1 MCIILKLRIIY
12 TLYNNQIIVSM
23 PAAYKISIS
32 VLNIM
37 KRSGINFFIFCIL
50 TLAIV
55 LYFTKEV
62 RDEGFFDNSGA
73 LIQLASSEAFGM
85 SPGVMDQLSSTRVIS
100 KRDQEIENSLYNN
113 LTEQGIINMTE
124 SGYNDL

>member
-1 MCIILKLRIIY
+1 
-12 TLYNNQIIVSM
+12 
-23 PAAYKISIS
+23 
-32 VLNIM
+32 M
-37 KRSGINFFIFCIL
+37 KRSGVNFFVFCIL

-73 LIQLASSEAFGM
+73 LIQLASSEPFGM
-85 SPGVMDQLSSTRVIS
+85 SPGTMDQLSSTRVIS
-100 KRDQEIENSLYNN
+100 KRDQEIEDQLYNN

-124 SGYNDL
+124 SGYNDMY

>member
-1 MCIILKLRIIY
+1 MNAGQR
-12 TLYNNQIIVSM
+12 V
-23 PAAYKISIS
+23 
-32 VLNIM
+32 
-37 KRSGINFFIFCIL
+37 NFFVFCIL

-73 LIQLASSEAFGM
+73 LIQLASSEPFGM
-85 SPGVMDQLSSTRVIS
+85 SPGTMDQLSSTRVIS
-100 KRDQEIENSLYNN
+100 KRDQEIEDQLYNN

-124 SGYNDL
+124 SGYNDMY

>member
-1 MCIILKLRIIY
+1 MK
-12 TLYNNQIIVSM
+12 QIF
-23 PAAYKISIS
+23 
-32 VLNIM
+32 
-37 KRSGINFFIFCIL
+37 GINFFVFCIL

-62 RDEGFFDNSGA
+62 RDEGFFDNTGA

-100 KRDQEIENSLYNN
+100 KRDQEIENHLYNN

-124 SGYNDL
+124 SGYNDVY

>member
-1 MCIILKLRIIY
+1 MNAGQRVK
-12 TLYNNQIIVSM
+12 
-23 PAAYKISIS
+23 
-32 VLNIM
+32 
-37 KRSGINFFIFCIL
+37 FFIFCIL

-73 LIQLASSEAFGM
+73 LVQLASSEAFGM
-85 SPGVMDQLSSTRVIS
+85 SPGTMDQLSSTRVIS

-124 SGYNDL
+124 SGYNDMNY

>member
-1 MCIILKLRIIY
+1 MKPIL
-12 TLYNNQIIVSM
+12 
-23 PAAYKISIS
+23 
-32 VLNIM
+32 
-37 KRSGINFFIFCIL
+37 GINFFVFCIL

-85 SPGVMDQLSSTRVIS
+85 SPGVMDQLSSTRVVS
-100 KRDQEIENSLYNN
+100 KREEDVDDRIYDN
-113 LTEQGIINMTE
+113 LTRQGIINMTE
-124 SGYNDL
+124 SGYKGSDFASTASSY